1 MSFGIEQMRAFL
13 NPLRS
18 RVTTFFVDDRA
29 TNRFLATLMLS
40 SVAVD
45 GDSAII
51 VDTDAFYT
59 SNSIRLAESLS
70 QQELERFRLYV
81 PETGASGEDVA
92 MELFRVNESHSISI
106 IDNLNTLFHL
116 LSSDNPSSA
125 GRKLSFL
132 MALESFSGRVNNATV
147 LITVYER
154 EKPIRTRHPTSFSE
168 LGEISIRVRCSNG
181 QLSLKCER
189 GKAWPDNTLSFPLTR
204 SLG

>member
-1 MSFGIEQMRAFL
+1 MSFDIEQMRVFL
-13 NPLRS
+13 NPLRG

-29 TNRFLATLMLS
+29 TNRFLGRLILS
-40 SVAVD
+40 SVAVG

-51 VDTDAFYT
+51 VDTDAFYA
-59 SNSIRLAESLS
+59 SNSARLAESLS

-81 PETGASGEDVA
+81 PETGARGEDVV
-92 MELFRVNESHSISI
+92 MKLFRVSESCSISI

-132 MALESFSGRVNNATV
+132 TALESFSGRVNNATV

-154 EKPIRTRHPTSFSE
+154 EKPTHARHPKSFSE
-168 LGEISIRVRCSNG
+168 LGEISVYVRCSND
-181 QLSLKCER
+181 QLCLRCER
-189 GKAWPDNTLSFPLTR
+189 GEAWPGNTLSFPLTQ
-204 SLG
+204 SSG